1 MGLENKQVL
10 TSSKVNEKKYKIDP
24 TQAKINN
31 KLLNKK
37 RVKIEFNIVLYSST
51 NEKLAYH

>member
-10 TSSKVNEKKYKIDP
+10 TSSKINEKRYKIDP
-24 TQAKINN
+24 SKAKINN

-37 RVKIEFNIVLYSST
+37 RVKIEFNLVLYSFT
-51 NEKLAYH
+51 NEKL